1 MRCSLR
7 HDVTASNCENYS
19 LMRTK
24 WVLSKRDWL
33 IVASIKST
41 NCLDLLRYT
50 YLPLNTSRK
59 YLLISFF
66 FTSVPTSRSEDM
78 WQTKSSR
85 WSSPLSFLSSWWPPR
100 MGRPRMASVLFR
112 ISSPTKL
119 VLIPLQDSLKVAWTM
134 SQYILGGQQPSIV
147 RQVQEIVL
155 SSLLCV
161 YSFINCYHLVLYF
174 MLCWTPTEVW
184 HDKLLKKKDR

>member
-1 MRCSLR
+1 
-7 HDVTASNCENYS
+7 
-19 LMRTK
+19 
-24 WVLSKRDWL
+24 
-33 IVASIKST
+33 
-41 NCLDLLRYT
+41 
-50 YLPLNTSRK
+50 
-59 YLLISFF
+59 
-66 FTSVPTSRSEDM
+66 M

-100 MGRPRMASVLFR
+100 MERPQMASVLSR

-161 YSFINCYHLVLYF
+161 YSFINCFHLVLYF

-184 HDKLLKKKDR
+184 HDKLLKKKDRWQIKQWIFLTNSYISVKLLQSIIISMNKYWFEISRHKWWASVVYKFKISHLLWHLGLAHHSTLA